1 MSKRKRYRFWLRT
14 AVLIALFSAVGFAFY
29 QNLTPA
35 NKKNGLGLN
44 EQAPNFKLTTLN
56 CEEIEL
62 NKLKGK
68 AVLVNFWG
76 TWCEPCKREMPAIQD
91 AYEQYKDKKFE
102 IVAVNVQESDVSVKS
117 FINNIGISFPIA
129 LDKTGEVYRSW
140 NIFNLPSS
148 IFINSE
154 GIIER
159 KYEGEISRKQLDQWI
174 NELLK

>member
-1 MSKRKRYRFWLRT
+1 
-14 AVLIALFSAVGFAFY
+14 
-29 QNLTPA
+29 
-35 NKKNGLGLN
+35 
-44 EQAPNFKLTTLN
+44 
-56 CEEIEL
+56 
-62 NKLKGK
+62 
-68 AVLVNFWG
+68 
-76 TWCEPCKREMPAIQD
+76 MPAIQD

>member
-56 CEEIEL
+56 GEEIEL

-68 AVLVNFWG
+68 AVLVNFG
-76 TWCEPCKREMPAIQD
+76 EPGANPVKEKCLL
-91 AYEQYKDKKFE
+91 YKMHM
-102 IVAVNVQESDVSVKS
+102 
-117 FINNIGISFPIA
+117 
-129 LDKTGEVYRSW
+129 
-140 NIFNLPSS
+140 SS
-148 IFINSE
+148 IKIKNL
-154 GIIER
+154 
-159 KYEGEISRKQLDQWI
+159 K
-174 NELLK
+174 LLLLTFKNQMSQ